1 LFDKPK
7 KPMTLSLLILLII
20 TGLLAGLVGGALGV
34 GGGIIIVPA
43 LIFIMGFTQ
52 HQAQGTSLAVLL
64 FPVGILA
71 VINYTREGF
80 VNYRYAMVLIVAFVV
95 GSYFGSLLSIHM
107 PAQSLRKIF
116 GLLML
121 IVGLKMIFGK

>member
-1 LFDKPK
+1 
-7 KPMTLSLLILLII
+7 MTLYEIVLLVIV
-20 TGLLAGLVGGALGV
+20 GLLAGFVGGSMGV

-43 LIFIMGFTQ
+43 MVYIMHMTQ

-71 VINYTREGF
+71 VINYAKEGY
-80 VNYRYAMVLIVAFVV
+80 VNFRFAVILILAFVI
-95 GSYFGSLLSIHM
+95 GSYFGSIFSVNM
-107 PAQSLRKIF
+107 PDKILKKIF

-121 IVGLKMIFGK
+121 FVGLRMVFFKK